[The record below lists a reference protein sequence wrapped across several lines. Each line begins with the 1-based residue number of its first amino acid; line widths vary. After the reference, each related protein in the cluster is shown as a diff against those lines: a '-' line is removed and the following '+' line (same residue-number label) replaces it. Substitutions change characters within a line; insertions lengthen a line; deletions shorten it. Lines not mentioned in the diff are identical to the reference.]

1 MLVGATDAGS
11 LRSPLWGFALAL
23 PLGGLLL
30 LLAAPSADVH
40 WEHHPSHFWLVLGTA
55 AVSTTLAFATSATA
69 LRRADARLFLISLSF
84 LAAAGFLTLH
94 ALATPGV
101 LLDGPNQG
109 FTIATPVGLLLAAVF
124 AGWSALPLPPARAQ
138 ALMRHAQLL
147 RAGLVLVMVVWAALS
162 LGSVPPLDDPT
173 PAERA
178 SGGLVALAVLAL
190 IPYAFAAWRYA
201 AMAMRTGAPLLLAV
215 ASAFTLLAEA
225 MVAVALARS
234 WHASWWEWHVLML
247 MAFGAIA
254 YSARREDGEERFS
267 DLYLDQT
274 AAGKREVSVMFADLE
289 GFTSFSEG
297 RDPREVSEMLNTY
310 LSVAIPP
317 IVRQHGKRDQPSAR
331 PLRRGGVVERGD
343 GAQRDHRPG
352 HHHRDQRAAHE
363 LRVPHDRL
371 RALRWQ
377 RERRPAGEEGRHEQA
392 HRRGDR
398 EALVRPL
405 EEHPGRGERVQREEA
420 GGGQKG
426 QRDEEQACIGAP
438 QRDAARG
445 ERERRAHGRGA
456 EHEPEVGGMVLPAD
470 VGARRG
476 EDQDQPRERERQRQ
490 WGQA

>member
-1 MLVGATDAGS
+1 VLVGATDAGS

-297 RDPREVSEMLNTY
+297 RDPREVSEMLNAY
-310 LSVAIPP
+310 LRVAIPP
-317 IVRQHGKRDQPSAR
+317 IVREYDGEIDRLIGDAIMATWGTRGDQPDHAR
-331 PLRRGGVVERGD
+331 RAVE
-343 GAQRDHRPG
+343 AALAMQRETGRIAAEHPG
-352 HHHRDQRAAHE
+352 WPRFRAAVNSGE
-363 LRVPHDRL
+363 VLVGVLGAESGRSYTVIGDTVNLAARLESQAPPGRVVIGGNTL
-371 RALRWQ
+371 RALPGTRV
-377 RERRPAGEEGRHEQA
+377 
-392 HRRGDR
+392 
-398 EALVRPL
+398 EALAGIRVK
-405 EEHPGRGERVQREEA
+405 GRADPVDA
-420 GGGQKG
+420 YLV
-426 QRDEEQACIGAP
+426 DDSVSPSAP
-438 QRDAARG
+438 A
-445 ERERRAHGRGA
+445 
-456 EHEPEVGGMVLPAD
+456 
-470 VGARRG
+470 
-476 EDQDQPRERERQRQ
+476 
-490 WGQA
+490 